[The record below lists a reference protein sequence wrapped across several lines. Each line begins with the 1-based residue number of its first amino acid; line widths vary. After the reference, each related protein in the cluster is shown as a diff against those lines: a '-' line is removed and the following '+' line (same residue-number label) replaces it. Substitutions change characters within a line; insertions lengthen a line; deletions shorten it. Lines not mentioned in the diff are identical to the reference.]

1 VAFPFPQ
8 GVSGLFDPDDEL
20 YIDLFEAC
28 AASRRRLGL
37 PSYTRE
43 EIELLFCVKDA
54 PAPSLAYEPLPPNV
68 LALPLDRRPRRRR
81 RVAPPADAS

>member
-1 VAFPFPQ
+1 MAFPFPQ
-8 GVSGLFDPDDEL
+8 GVSGLVDPDDEL

-54 PAPSLAYEPLPPNV
+54 PAPPPAHEPLPPNV
-68 LALPLDRRPRRRR
+68 LALPLDRRPCRRRR
-81 RVAPPADAS
+81 GTPPGNLS